1 MAEGVGIYRRV
12 GNHDRDLPEDHIFPL
27 ETAEQRQRYSNML
40 ADMKARDARTIR
52 VYRLAPG
59 ESKVKRFLTLEDAN
73 ADWERCARRA
83 AGKDTL
89 RE

>member
-1 MAEGVGIYRRV
+1 MAEGVGIYRKV
-12 GNHDRDLPEDHIFPL
+12 GNPDRDLPEDHVFPL
-27 ETAEQRQRYSNML
+27 DTADQRQRYVNML

-59 ESKVKRFLTLEDAN
+59 EPKVKRFLTLEDAN
-73 ADWERCARRA
+73 ADWERCAMRA
-83 AGKDTL
+83 AGKDAL

>member
-1 MAEGVGIYRRV
+1 MAEEMGTYRKV

-27 ETAEQRQRYSNML
+27 ETANQRQKYMHML

-59 ESKVKRFLTLEDAN
+59 EPKVKRFLTLEDAN

-83 AGKDTL
+83 TSRSAS

>member
-1 MAEGVGIYRRV
+1 MAIGVGIYRKV
-12 GNHDRDLPEDHIFPL
+12 GNPDRDLPEDHIFPM
-27 ETAEQRQRYSNML
+27 ETAEQRQRYTNML

-59 ESKVKRFLTLEDAN
+59 EPKVKRFLTLEDAN

-83 AGKDTL
+83 ADRDAL